1 MNRVVISIG
10 SNSEDCQ
17 TQMELAIQCLKSA
30 FSNVTASA
38 AYETPALNG
47 KDAPYLNAVAVGE
60 TEMTF
65 EEATAFLKQWEK
77 SCGRTPESKLK
88 GVIPIDLDIVVWNN
102 EIMREKDYSYSFF
115 TQGYNQLI
123 ALGAISQD

>member
-1 MNRVVISIG
+1 MSRVIISIG
-10 SNSEDCQ
+10 SNSQDRHF
-17 TQMELAIQCLKSA
+17 QMNEAILHLKSK
-30 FSNVTASA
+30 FETVTVSNI
-38 AYETPALNG
+38 YESEALNG

-88 GVIPIDLDIVVWNN
+88 GVIPIDLDIVMWNK
-102 EIMREKDYSYSFF
+102 EIVREKDYNYSFF